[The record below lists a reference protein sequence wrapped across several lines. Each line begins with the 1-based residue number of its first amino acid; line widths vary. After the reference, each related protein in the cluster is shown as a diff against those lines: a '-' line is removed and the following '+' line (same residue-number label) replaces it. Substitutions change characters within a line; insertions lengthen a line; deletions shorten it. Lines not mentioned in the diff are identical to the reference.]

1 MTLRPPAHPS
11 GVRSHNL
18 ALVMSALADSGM
30 AEGGVAGGGSS
41 RTAIAART
49 GLTKAS
55 VTSLVDE
62 LMACG
67 LVAEDEPTRG
77 TRGRPATTLRVHPA
91 APAAIGVDLGVNAV
105 TAVRTDLSGL
115 LLAEQRVAAHGRDRT
130 VDTIVEAIAV
140 AWRAAAPGGS
150 LVAGTAIAVPGVV
163 DRDGTVLRAP
173 NLPALSGVNL
183 PALVAERLGLDP
195 ADVLADNE
203 ANLAALAT
211 LASGTAGR
219 NFVHVSGEVGV
230 GAGVVID
237 GQLFRG
243 AGGLAGEIGHVPV
256 DADGRP
262 CGCGGRGCLEQYAG
276 QEHLATAAERAVAG
290 HSLGIALSAL
300 VNVLDVHTVVLGG
313 VYAEVFDEL
322 APAVREE
329 LARRVVAS
337 EQRELVVQCSAIRLD
352 AGAIGAAAMVVRDA
366 LATGRLW
373 RTN

>member
-1 MTLRPPAHPS
+1 
-11 GVRSHNL
+11 VRSHNL
-18 ALVMSALADSGM
+18 GLVMSALGGAGAP
-30 AEGGVAGGGSS
+30 AEATS

-67 LVAEDEPTRG
+67 LLTEDEPTRG
-77 TRGRPATTLRVHPA
+77 SRGRPSTTLRVHPD
-91 APAAIGVDLGVNAV
+91 APAAVGIDLGVNAIA
-105 TAVRTDLSGL
+105 AVRTDLAGVV
-115 LLAEQRVAAHGRDRT
+115 LAEHCVAAHGRGRT
-130 VDTIVEAIAV
+130 VGDVVGAIGAAWKAV
-140 AWRAAAPGGS
+140 VPAGS
-150 LVAGTAIAVPGVV
+150 QVAGTAIAVPGVIG
-163 DRDGTVLRAP
+163 RDGTVLRAP

-183 PALVAERLGLDP
+183 PALVAAHLGLEP
-195 ADVLADNE
+195 GAVLADNE

-211 LASGTAGR
+211 LAEGSAGR
-219 NFVHVSGEVGV
+219 DFVHVSGEVGV

-276 QEHLATAAERAVAG
+276 QDHLRTPSERAAAG
-290 HSLGIALSAL
+290 RALGIALSAL

-313 VYAEVFDEL
+313 AYAGVFDDL
-322 APAVREE
+322 APAVRDE

-337 EQRELVVQCSAIRLD
+337 EQRDLTVRSSTIRID

-366 LATGRLW
+366 LLAGRLW
-373 RTN
+373 RTI

>member
-1 MTLRPPAHPS
+1 VIALRPPAHPS

-18 ALVMSALADSGM
+18 ALVMSALGGAG
-30 AEGGVAGGGSS
+30 AEATGSS

-67 LVAEDEPTRG
+67 LLTEDEPTRG
-77 TRGRPATTLRVHPA
+77 ARGRPSTTLRVHPG
-91 APAAIGVDLGVNAV
+91 APVAIGVDLGVNAV

-115 LLAEQRVAAHGRDRT
+115 VLQEHRVPTTRRVRSVAEVLQ
-130 VDTIVEAIAV
+130 AIAEV
-140 AWRAAAPGGS
+140 WHAVVPEGTT
-150 LVAGTAIAVPGVV
+150 VAGTAIAVPGVI

-183 PALVAERLGLDP
+183 PALVAAALGVPSD
-195 ADVLADNE
+195 DVLADNE

-211 LASGTAGR
+211 LALGTAGR
-219 NFVHVSGEVGV
+219 DFVHVSGEVGV

-276 QEHLATAAERAVAG
+276 QEHLGTPADRAVAG
-290 HSLGIALSAL
+290 RALGVALSAL

-313 VYAEVFDEL
+313 AYAEVFDDL
-322 APAVREE
+322 APAVCEE

-337 EQRELVVQCSAIRLD
+337 EQRDLVVLCSTTRVD

-366 LATGRLW
+366 LANGRLW
-373 RTN
+373 RV

>member
-1 MTLRPPAHPS
+1 
-11 GVRSHNL
+11 VRSHNL
-18 ALVMSALADSGM
+18 ALVMSAL
-30 AEGGVAGGGSS
+30 GGTGAPAAGFS

-55 VTSLVDE
+55 LTSLVDE
-62 LMACG
+62 LMTCG
-67 LVAEDEPTRG
+67 LLTEDEPTRG
-77 TRGRPATTLRVHPA
+77 ARGRPSTTLRVHPD
-91 APAAIGVDLGVNAV
+91 APAAIGIDLGVNAI
-105 TAVRTDLSGL
+105 TAVRTDLAGL
-115 LLAEQRVAAHGRDRT
+115 VLAEHRVEAQGRARTASDLVAAIGAAWH
-130 VDTIVEAIAV
+130 AV
-140 AWRAAAPGGS
+140 VPVGS
-150 LVAGTAIAVPGVV
+150 HVTGTAIAVPGVI

-173 NLPALSGVNL
+173 NLPSLSGVNL
-183 PALVAERLGLDP
+183 PALVAARLGP
-195 ADVLADNE
+195 ASGEVLADNE

-211 LASGTAGR
+211 LATGSAGR
-219 NFVHVSGEVGV
+219 DFVHVSGEVGV

-276 QEHLATAAERAVAG
+276 QEHLGTPVERRAAGRA
-290 HSLGIALSAL
+290 LGVALSAL

-313 VYAEVFDEL
+313 VYAEVFDDL

-337 EQRELVVQCSAIRLD
+337 EQRDLVVQCSTIRID

-373 RTN
+373 RTT